1 MKTEDILNKRT
12 GIGATIGGLIGFFLG
27 GGPLTGGIGAVVGGA
42 IANVAQPTHKG
53 VMTPKRSII
62 YKAAITSTKD
72 PDELRRLADAFE
84 AENLKPWA
92 EMLRK
97 RAALRELPP
106 DIREA
111 RKNVYRKALC
121 SDSPEE
127 IETAAKLFENEGA
140 ADAAKGL
147 RDHADAVKAAHAAG
161 MSTKPMADGKMI
173 EKFAE
178 KLMKAIVSFGPDSD
192 HAQSAA
198 ANFVAARGMQ
208 PTPQNVRETIAA
220 CAAEM
225 NIAEPAAVAPEG
237 DSSASSAT
245 PEGQGTPEDAPVD
258 ASAGAATA
266 ASEDAAGA
274 ASQGIP
280 EPPPSGTVVV
290 DDSPAAAPA
299 E

>member
-1 MKTEDILNKRT
+1 MKTEDIVNKRT
-12 GIGATIGGLIGFFLG
+12 GLGVGIGAIVGFFF
-27 GGPLTGGIGAVVGGA
+27 GGPLTSGIGALIGGA
-42 IANVAQPTHKG
+42 IANVAPPSHKG
-53 VMTPKRSII
+53 EMTPKRKMI
-62 YKAAITSTKD
+62 YQAAITSTKD
-72 PDELRRLADAFE
+72 PQELRTLADAFE

-92 EMLRK
+92 IMLRK
-97 RAALRELPP
+97 RAALRELPVN
-106 DIREA
+106 IREE

-147 RDHADAVKAAHAAG
+147 RDHADAVRAAHAAG
-161 MSTKPMADGKMI
+161 MSTKAMADGKAI

-192 HAQSAA
+192 HAKSAA

-208 PTPQNVRETIAA
+208 PTAQNVHETIAA

-237 DSSASSAT
+237 ASSAAGPT
-245 PEGQGTPEDAPVD
+245 PDGQESPPED
-258 ASAGAATA
+258 
-266 ASEDAAGA
+266 DAAGTA
-274 ASQGIP
+274 PKPVEDPPLEVP
-280 EPPPSGTVVV
+280 EQPSSGTAVAGDGV
-290 DDSPAAAPA
+290 SASA